1 MSYVLDIFYVLL
13 CNSSTRFIR
22 PLTSVFDSAL
32 YLQQEMICLL
42 KENVQSL
49 GFFQLCSIFIPKN
62 NAIKVNCLSTAV
74 QTVWR
79 LYTALIWCLLAKLK
93 CKSTKLSICL
103 FLESCWPPQREKL
116 FKTIW
121 NRKFYCYGI
130 VEKATLVN

>member
-62 NAIKVNCLSTAV
+62 NAIKVNCLSTAGEMEYH
-74 QTVWR
+74 R
-79 LYTALIWCLLAKLK
+79 
-93 CKSTKLSICL
+93 CKNK
-103 FLESCWPPQREKL
+103 EKKQGS
-116 FKTIW
+116 FSS
-121 NRKFYCYGI
+121 
-130 VEKATLVN
+130 LVA